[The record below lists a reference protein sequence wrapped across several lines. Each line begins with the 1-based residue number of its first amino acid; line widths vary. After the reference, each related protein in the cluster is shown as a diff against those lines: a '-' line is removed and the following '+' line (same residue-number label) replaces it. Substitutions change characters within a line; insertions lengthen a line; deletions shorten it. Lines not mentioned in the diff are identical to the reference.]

1 MQDCLISERGYMF
14 FIIIVLA
21 IIGIASL
28 VGSSFAAVGAL
39 VLIPILLFKIL
50 LIFAFFGF
58 VSRAC
63 GRGRRWQGPRR
74 RSRWDRGESQPEGPS
89 EEDRF
94 DDWHRTSHARD
105 EVDGWVPEV

>member
-1 MQDCLISERGYMF
+1 MF

-21 IIGIASL
+21 VIGIASL
-28 VGSSFAAVGAL
+28 VGSSFTAVGAL

-50 LIFAFFGF
+50 LIFAFLGFMGRAFG
-58 VSRAC
+58 
-63 GRGRRWQGPRR
+63 GGRRWRGPRR
-74 RSRWDRGESQPEGPS
+74 SGRRDRGERQPEGPS

-94 DDWHRTSHARD
+94 DEWHRTSHARD